1 MMLSA
6 HRLWF
11 RYTANRPWVL
21 RDCSLT
27 VPPGAVIGLWG
38 DSGLGKTTLARL
50 LAGYLKPSAGE
61 VTLDSQPLPSRRFC
75 PVQLVFQH
83 PELAVNP
90 RWRIRAILNE
100 AYQPSPELLEAL
112 SVEPGWL
119 ERWPHELSGGELQ
132 RIAVARALHPA
143 TRFLLAD
150 EMTSMLDANTQAQLW
165 QVVLT
170 HARHHNVGVL
180 AISHHQPLLER
191 LCDEVIHLSQTG
203 SAAAGQPAGETS

>member
-1 MMLSA
+1 MLSA

-11 RYTANRPWVL
+11 RYTSSRPWIL

-27 VPPGAVIGLWG
+27 VSPGAVIGLWG

-61 VTLDSQPLPSRRFC
+61 VTLDGQPLPSRGFC

-90 RWRIRAILNE
+90 RWRIHAILDE
-100 AYQPSPELLEAL
+100 AYHPSQVLMEAL
-112 SVEPGWL
+112 SIEPGWL
-119 ERWPHELSGGELQ
+119 DRWPHELSGGELQ

-165 QVVLT
+165 QVVLS
-170 HARHHNVGVL
+170 HARRHNLGVL

-191 LCDEVIHLSQTG
+191 LCDTVIHLSDTG
-203 SAAAGQPAGETS
+203 AATAPSQPGERG